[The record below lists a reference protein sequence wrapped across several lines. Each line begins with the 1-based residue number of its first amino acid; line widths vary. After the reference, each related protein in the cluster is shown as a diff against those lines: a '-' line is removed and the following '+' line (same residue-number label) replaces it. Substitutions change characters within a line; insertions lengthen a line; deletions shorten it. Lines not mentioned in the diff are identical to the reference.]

1 MWKSGRMSKVIDT
14 GTDGVSLPEFVRPER
29 ESGNLEGVLKVA
41 ADGAVALARGPVTS
55 GLLLARNGTR
65 LAKSV
70 LARRADS
77 ADSAGSARR
86 AATDGGRGRGALLT
100 AGILG
105 AVVVGGAVFY
115 RSRRPAFPPV
125 APEPPRVRPVSS
137 PAESDAQAPTEPDE
151 N

>member
-14 GTDGVSLPEFVRPER
+14 GTEGVSLPEFVRPGR

-55 GLLLARNGTR
+55 GLFLARNGTR
-65 LAKSV
+65 IAKSV

-77 ADSAGSARR
+77 AGSVRR